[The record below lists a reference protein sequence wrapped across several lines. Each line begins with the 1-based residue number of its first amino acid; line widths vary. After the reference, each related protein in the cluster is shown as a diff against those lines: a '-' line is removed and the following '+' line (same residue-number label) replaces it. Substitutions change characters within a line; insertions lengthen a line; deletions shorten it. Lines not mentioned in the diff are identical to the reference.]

1 MSITIDEKFQSRPA
15 TGGEN
20 AQTDL
25 IFILRGSDDEI
36 ALKAALVTGTPL
48 WYDSLKRK
56 TWHVE
61 QVGNELW
68 EGTVR
73 YEKPDP
79 KDPSDVG
86 TVKLSVDTT
95 GGSTHLTQSIT
106 TVSRHGVVVAGDETT
121 PPDFK
126 GAIGVTHDNVEGVDI
141 IVPVFKF
148 TATKVFAPE
157 ALPDLVALYLLTGK
171 VNLGGFAVSDT
182 ITGLSIVL
190 ADGECLFNG
199 AKVNEPRE
207 DGNVEISYDFA
218 ASPNATLTIAPFA
231 PFAKKGWEYLWVRYA
246 DAVDEGAKAIVKRPI
261 AAYVEKVY
269 EQAAFTGLGL

>member
-1 MSITIDEKFQSRPA
+1 MPITLEEKFQSRPA

-25 IFILRGSDDEI
+25 IFVLRGSDDEI
-36 ALKAALVTGTPL
+36 ALKAALVAGTSP
-48 WYDSLKRK
+48 WYDGLKRK

-61 QVGNELW
+61 QVGNGLW

-73 YEKPDP
+73 YSPPDSSTP
-79 KDPSDVG
+79 EDVG
-86 TVKLSVDTT
+86 SVSLSIDTT
-95 GGSTHLTQSIT
+95 GGTMHITQSIV
-106 TVSRHGVVVAGDETT
+106 TVAKRGILVAGDEKT

-148 TATKVFAPE
+148 TATKVFAL
-157 ALPDLVALYLLTGK
+157 AGLPSLLSLYQLTGK
-171 VNLGGFAVSDT
+171 VNTGAFTVTDT
-182 ITGLSIVL
+182 TTGLSIVL

-218 ASPNATLTIAPFA
+218 ANPNATLSIAGFA
-231 PFAKKGWEYLWVRYA
+231 PIAKKGWEYLWVRYA